1 MEYIQLKKDN
11 IIRIGIK
18 DSNGID
24 TGEHLEFDLESVDL
38 PLNYQKCIEMHKKN
52 LSNLK
57 KQILMI
63 DKRND
68 KKGNKLFSANEEEKI
83 KAIKKFYIDEIKA
96 LDLFLGKNGTK
107 KLLNG
112 RAPYYS
118 MFEDI
123 IEMLEPILP
132 IIEKGF
138 SKIEKKVIDKYKVM
152 KDDNILE

>member
-57 KQILMI
+57 TQILMI

-83 KAIKKFYIDEIKA
+83 KAIKKFYIDEAKA

-123 IEMLEPILP
+123 IEFLEPILP

-138 SKIEKKVIDKYKVM
+138 SKIEKKVVDKYKVM

>member
-57 KQILMI
+57 TQILMI

-83 KAIKKFYIDEIKA
+83 KAIKKFYIDETKA

>member
-18 DSNGID
+18 DSNGVD

-38 PLNYQKCIEMHKKN
+38 PLSYQKCIEMHKKN

-123 IEMLEPILP
+123 IEILEPILP

>member
-1 MEYIQLKKDN
+1 MDYIQLKKDD

-18 DSNGID
+18 DANGID

-38 PLNYQKCIEMHKKN
+38 PLNYQRCMEMHKKN

-68 KKGNKLFSANEEEKI
+68 KKGNKLFSINEEDKI
-83 KAIKKFYIDEIKA
+83 KAVKKFYVDEMKA

-112 RAPYYS
+112 RDPYYS

-123 IEMLEPILP
+123 IEMLDPILP

-138 SKIEKKVIDKYKVM
+138 SKIEKKVMDKYKVM